1 MSREALERLAVAQA
15 LYKELAKVV
24 STKDPRSVRSS
35 IDAELK
41 ADYERDGTDRK
52 RIVINGVEVGTL
64 SAKIAKPSKERRF
77 EVTDWEAFEKW
88 IFTDDVELVKWFCNY
103 VGAHPREFA
112 KWYFEQTGEIP
123 DGCDLV
129 EMTHP
134 GGQWMGTTL
143 RGCDIEKVGEAAG
156 VRLASEVVALLEGGA

>member
-24 STKDPRSVRSS
+24 STKDPRSIRAQL
-35 IDAELK
+35 DEELK

-52 RIVINGVEVGTL
+52 RILINGTEVGSL
-64 SAKIAKPSKERRF
+64 SAKIAKPSKETRF
-77 EVTDWEAFEKW
+77 EVTDWEALENWNFS
-88 IFTDDVELVKWFCNY
+88 TDDALAY
-103 VGAHPREFA
+103 VVRHVVDFA
-112 KWYFEQTGEIP
+112 KWHFEQTGEMP
-123 DGCDLV
+123 DGCELV

-156 VRLASEVVALLEGGA
+156 VRLSSEVVALLEGGA